1 MPTFEKDI
9 HTGRLRPMVDSND
22 IARKAIKKRHLSDE
36 VVEELYTHVKSVS
49 VNGSTSLLP
58 DKNGNVNIVVSGGGE
73 SSESIRRQ
81 VENNTKDIDVNTDS
95 IEQINT
101 YTINGKAIKDNP
113 ELGAKDIGAV
123 PLNDGKIPMEY
134 LPDTR
139 VDSIAEFSGFV
150 ADVPVMSDAVADEPQ
165 SVFFNTTTK
174 KFVALA
180 GDIYYSDWVAY
191 NDIPEP
197 TYFGEKSADDIGY
210 IPTTHK
216 VYHDIV
222 TEKLY
227 RWGGSEL
234 AVVNQDL
241 ALGETETTAYS
252 GDKGKKLREE
262 FDAEKIDRENKDNEL
277 ERTLQALVL
286 GAKASCVVSPNVIH
300 KNTAT
305 EVSVTGSISNVKA
318 TAISIEGDNYKNST
332 DEDTGSFDTV
342 FPIQT
347 SKDITFIVKA
357 TYNGAIFPAS
367 AMLYAVDKIFY
378 GAGTSA
384 SAATNVA
391 SPRRTPAGTYSLTTQ
406 SGDYVWWSVPS
417 SMSINKATLNGFN
430 FPIKQDGTT
439 SVDGVSYKI
448 YKSEN
453 QYSASTMNIVVS

>member
-1 MPTFEKDI
+1 LQTRIGTEEQ
-9 HTGRLRPMVDSND
+9 TRG
-22 IARKAIKKRHLSDE
+22 ARDAELTKRIDDE
-36 VVEELYTHVKSVS
+36 VSARAAGDSMLQNTMSMFQ
-49 VNGSTSLLP
+49 NSL
-58 DKNGNVNIVVSGGGE
+58 DEE
-73 SSESIRRQ
+73 SSARAAA
-81 VENNTKDIDVNTDS
+81 DS
-95 IEQINT
+95 HLQELITIETQ
-101 YTINGKAIKDNP
+101 A
-113 ELGAKDIGAV
+113 
-123 PLNDGKIPMEY
+123 
-134 LPDTR
+134 R
-139 VDSIAEFSGFV
+139 
-150 ADVPVMSDAVADEPQ
+150 SDA
-165 SVFFNTTTK
+165 
-174 KFVALA
+174 
-180 GDIYYSDWVAY
+180 
-191 NDIPEP
+191 
-197 TYFGEKSADDIGY
+197 
-210 IPTTHK
+210 
-216 VYHDIV
+216 
-222 TEKLY
+222 
-227 RWGGSEL
+227 
-234 AVVNQDL
+234 
-241 ALGETETTAYS
+241 
-252 GDKGKKLREE
+252 
-262 FDAEKIDRENKDNEL
+262 DAELQKDMEEEANTRENKDNEL

-406 SGDYVWWSVPS
+406 SGNYVWWLVPS
-417 SMSINKATLNGFN
+417 SMSISKATLNGFN

-439 SVDGVSYKI
+439 SVDGVNYKI

>member
-9 HTGRLRPMVDSND
+9 HTGQLRPVVDNND

-49 VNGSTSLLP
+49 VNGGLVVLP
-58 DKNGNVNIVVSGGGE
+58 DEQGNVNIVVDGGSGDGAE
-73 SSESIRRQ
+73 ELRKQ
-81 VENNTKDIDVNTDS
+81 VEQNTEDIK
-95 IEQINT
+95 
-101 YTINGKAIKDNP
+101 TIKSVHIDEMVEYEGEVSGTVEVEWDAIAAKPEGIYFYNG
-113 ELGAKDIGAV
+113 
-123 PLNDGKIPMEY
+123 
-134 LPDTR
+134 
-139 VDSIAEFSGFV
+139 
-150 ADVPVMSDAVADEPQ
+150 
-165 SVFFNTTTK
+165 

-180 GDIYYSDWVAY
+180 SGDYYAEWEPFGDIKAADSYGTYTKEGRMPLADKIYY
-191 NDIPEP
+191 N
-197 TYFGEKSADDIGY
+197 KSNSLG
-210 IPTTHK
+210 
-216 VYHDIV
+216 
-222 TEKLY
+222 Y
-227 RWGGSEL
+227 RWGGTSL
-234 AVVNQDL
+234 AKVDQSL
-241 ALGETETTAYS
+241 ALGETSSTAYA

-262 FDAEKIDRENKDNEL
+262 LDAEKIACEEL
-277 ERTLQALVL
+277 GITLQALVL

-300 KNTAT
+300 KNATT

-342 FPIQT
+342 FPIET

-357 TYNGAIFPAS
+357 TYNGVDFPAS
-367 AMLYAVDKIFY
+367 AMLYAVDKILY

-384 SAATNVA
+384 SVATNVA
-391 SPRRTPAGTYSLTTQ
+391 PPRRTPAGTYSLTTQ
-406 SGDYVWWSVPS
+406 SGDYVWWLVPS
-417 SMSINKATLNGFN
+417 SMSISKATLNGFN